1 MAKNMSFNSKSYS
14 RVGDDFEEG
23 SERFKNEV
31 AYLPVRSHKDDKV
44 TQMSYLKEN
53 TLGKQAVFRAEL
65 IKTLT
70 KLEIRKHL
78 ANIVFALEEAEPNK
92 IFKVSCHPQSDL
104 TTKSSHFHCWGDVTQ
119 AMEKAFE
126 EYLINNRLTVQEK
139 VNITAINRGQLREVT
154 LNDDNEEEIKNITY
168 VKKSG
173 HFVIKNNEIDKS
185 NVTESVVLETIEI
198 ENIEDF
204 DYELEEEFKRAL
216 KSFENM
222 QKTEENLEFEDIE
235 NIEDFEDSFKETFEK
250 LNQNLDEFLNE
261 NKNKTSEL
269 EEKIKKILILE
280 KDL

>member
-1 MAKNMSFNSKSYS
+1 MSFNSKSYS
-14 RVGDDFEEG
+14 RVNGDFEEG
-23 SERFKNEV
+23 SERFEKEV
-31 AYLPVRSHKDDKV
+31 SYLPVRSYKEEKV

-53 TLGKQAVFRAEL
+53 TLGKQAVFRAE
-65 IKTLT
+65 IVKTLT
-70 KLEIRKHL
+70 KQQIKNHL
-78 ANIVFALEEAEPNK
+78 SNIKISLEEAEPNK
-92 IFKVSCHPQSDL
+92 IFKISCHPQSDL
-104 TTKSSHFHCWGDVTQ
+104 TTKSSHFHLWGDVTQ

-154 LNDDNEEEIKNITY
+154 LNDDNKEEIKNITY

-173 HFVIKNNEIDKS
+173 HFVIKNNKIDKS

-198 ENIEDF
+198 EKVKSF
-204 DYELEEEFKRAL
+204 DDELEEEFKRAL

-235 NIEDFEDSFKETFEK
+235 NIEEFEDSFKETFEK
-250 LNQNLDEFLNE
+250 LNQNLNDFLNE
-261 NKNKTSEL
+261 NENKTSDL